1 VPVEQGSGMIAQ
13 GGAERHRSLETVPS
27 RMT

>member
-13 GGAERHRSLETVPS
+13 GGAERPRSLETVPTG
-27 RMT
+27 MT